1 MEITQEHIE
10 KIKKYLFMLDLIVNC
25 TERHEARAQEEHTVF
40 SQPGMRYSIAKAL
53 VYSLKQDAY
62 FQTIS
67 ELDKE
72 YIMAKILDDVKGRM
86 LEDIVL
92 LETCK
97 AAPRNLDVFKFKFD
111 IRGEYDMVI
120 YDTNTNTCRIY
131 EVKHSDKIV
140 EQQTRFLR
148 MKELNEI
155 TEKRFGK
162 IVGKYVIYR
171 GKTQG
176 VDGIQY
182 VNVEEYLNSLAS

>member
-1 MEITQEHIE
+1 
-10 KIKKYLFMLDLIVNC
+10 
-25 TERHEARAQEEHTVF
+25 
-40 SQPGMRYSIAKAL
+40 
-53 VYSLKQDAY
+53 
-62 FQTIS
+62 
-67 ELDKE
+67 
-72 YIMAKILDDVKGRM
+72 M

-97 AAPRNLDVFKFKFD
+97 AAPRSQEVFKFKFD
-111 IRGEYDMVI
+111 VRGEYDMVI
-120 YDTNTNTCRIY
+120 YDKNTNTCHIY

-148 MKELNEI
+148 MEELNEI

-162 IVGKYVIYR
+162 IAGKYVIYR
-171 GKTQG
+171 GKTQD

>member
-1 MEITQEHIE
+1 MD
-10 KIKKYLFMLDLIVNC
+10 MLDLIVDC
-25 TERHEARAQEEHTVF
+25 TERHEARAPEAHTVF

-62 FQTIS
+62 FQPVS
-67 ELDKE
+67 ELDQE
-72 YIMAKILDDVKGRM
+72 YIIAKILDDVKGRM

-92 LETCK
+92 LETYK
-97 AAPRNLDVFKFKFD
+97 AAPRSQLVFKFKFD
-111 IRGEYDMVI
+111 VRGEYDMVI
-120 YDTNTNTCRIY
+120 YDKNTNTCRVY

-148 MKELNEI
+148 MEELNKI
-155 TEKRFGK
+155 TEKKFGK
-162 IVGKYVIYR
+162 IAEKCVIYR
-171 GKTQG
+171 GKTQD

>member
-1 MEITQEHIE
+1 
-10 KIKKYLFMLDLIVNC
+10 MLDLIVNC
-25 TERHEARAQEEHTVF
+25 TERHEARAQEEHTIF
-40 SQPGMRYSIAKAL
+40 AQPGMRYSIAKAL

-62 FQTIS
+62 FQSVS
-67 ELDKE
+67 EIDKE

-97 AAPRNLDVFKFKFD
+97 AAPRSLDVFKFKFD
-111 IRGEYDMVI
+111 VRGEYDMVI
-120 YDTNTNTCRIY
+120 YDKNTNTCRIY

-148 MKELNEI
+148 MEELNEI
-155 TEKRFGK
+155 TENRFGK
-162 IVGKYVIYR
+162 ITGKYVIYR
-171 GKTQG
+171 GKTQD

-182 VNVEEYLNSLAS
+182 VNVEEYLNSLGS